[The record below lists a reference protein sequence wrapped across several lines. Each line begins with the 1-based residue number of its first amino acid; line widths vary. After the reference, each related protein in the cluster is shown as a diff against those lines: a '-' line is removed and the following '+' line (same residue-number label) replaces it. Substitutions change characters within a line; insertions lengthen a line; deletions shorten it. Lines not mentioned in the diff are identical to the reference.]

1 MLSYRFMFLSLSLKA
16 LKPKKN
22 LKNYGEIRDKVVI
35 FIWKNYRKKIQ
46 ILDAG
51 NQSFLF
57 GIPEI

>member
-35 FIWKNYRKKIQ
+35 FIWKNYREKNT
-46 ILDAG
+46 D
-51 NQSFLF
+51 F
-57 GIPEI
+57 GWESIFFVWNS